1 MDKSTD
7 FIQQQSGAD
16 TRADELLVVRC
27 QLGERAA
34 FDALAARWYRP
45 LWRYARNLTGNDAAA
60 DDATQDIWVGVLRGI
75 DKLRDGARLRSW
87 LFGIGHRVLM
97 GRLRQQYGRS
107 ECGDPVSDDIPA
119 ADEHETFLHELDLAV
134 LMDELGRLPLPEQEV
149 LTLFY
154 LRELSLDDVSRVL
167 GIPPGTVKSRLHRA
181 RKMLRQHLDRKG
193 VRA

>member
-1 MDKSTD
+1 MR
-7 FIQQQSGAD
+7 AD

-34 FDALAARWYRP
+34 FDALAARWYQP

-75 DKLRDGARLRSW
+75 DSLRDGARLRSW

-97 GRLRQQYGRS
+97 SRLRTQYGRL
-107 ECGDPVSDDIPA
+107 ECGDAVLDDHPA
-119 ADEHETFLHELDLAV
+119 DDEHETFLHELELSV
-134 LMDELGRLPLPEQEV
+134 LMDELGRLPLLEQEV

-154 LRELSLDDVSRVL
+154 LRELSLDDVSHVL

-181 RKMLRQHLDRKG
+181 RKMLRQHLTRQG
-193 VRA
+193 VRT

>member
-1 MDKSTD
+1 LDKSTD
-7 FIQQQSGAD
+7 FTRQQPSDA
-16 TRADELLVVRC
+16 RADELLVVRC

-34 FDALAARWYRP
+34 FDALAARWYQP

-75 DKLRDGARLRSW
+75 DGLRDGARLRSW

-97 GRLRQQYGRS
+97 SRLRTQYGRV
-107 ECGDPVSDDIPA
+107 ECGDAVPDDHPA
-119 ADEHETFLHELDLAV
+119 ADEHETFLHEFELSV
-134 LMDELGRLPLPEQEV
+134 LMDELGRLPLLEQEV

-154 LRELSLDDVSRVL
+154 LRELSLDDVSHVL

-181 RKMLRQHLDRKG
+181 RKMLRQHLDRQG

>member
-7 FIQQQSGAD
+7 FIQEQSGD

-34 FDALAARWYRP
+34 FDALAARWYQP

-60 DDATQDIWVGVLRGI
+60 DDATQDIWVGALRGI
-75 DKLRDGARLRSW
+75 DGLRDGARLRSW

-97 GRLRQQYGRS
+97 SRLRKQYGRL
-107 ECGDPVSDDIPA
+107 ECADAVPDDHPA
-119 ADEHETFLHELDLAV
+119 PDEHETILHELALSV
-134 LMDELGRLPLPEQEV
+134 LMDELGRLPLLEQEV

-154 LRELSLDDVSRVL
+154 LRELSLDDVSQVL

>member
-7 FIQQQSGAD
+7 FIQEQSGD

-34 FDALAARWYRP
+34 FDALAARWYPP

-75 DKLRDGARLRSW
+75 DGLRDGARLRSW

-97 GRLRQQYGRS
+97 SRLRKQYGRL
-107 ECGDPVSDDIPA
+107 ECADAVPDDHPA
-119 ADEHETFLHELDLAV
+119 ADEHETFLHELELSV
-134 LMDELGRLPLPEQEV
+134 LMDELGRLPLLEQEV

-154 LRELSLDDVSRVL
+154 LRELSLDDVSQVL